1 MVFVRL
7 LGLQSMGYF
16 MQSSHFTLSHQPPSH
31 PAPSQYRIHSSYAT
45 FLSYPCHFLQFQK
58 VFVKMVE
65 ILLSPESKLVFDIKA
80 MTDVVQSS
88 TSLLY
93 DIDSTNS
100 VLIYEVQSNCM
111 SSYTISPSVG
121 ALRSNYE
128 TCFNN
133 SGVDQL

>member
-1 MVFVRL
+1 
-7 LGLQSMGYF
+7 
-16 MQSSHFTLSHQPPSH
+16 
-31 PAPSQYRIHSSYAT
+31 
-45 FLSYPCHFLQFQK
+45 
-58 VFVKMVE
+58 MVE